1 MEFSPE
7 IVIVSFV
14 LIFGLI
20 HSLLA
25 REFIEEKLTTLIN
38 YDRFYNIVAL
48 LTLAFLV
55 LIEIILAQYGKKIE
69 VIIKNPNIGIL
80 LTLVGGL
87 FFFGGMLQLN
97 LSRGLHEHQLIKTG
111 FFAFARHP
119 IYLGGIV
126 MLTSLGLFFLENTVH
141 ISFTLALMLYLF
153 VGSMI
158 EDYYLLRNVP
168 DYRKYKSNCAK
179 YLPWRKK
186 HFVYLFRNINPLK
199 TE

>member
-1 MEFSPE
+1 MEFFPE

-14 LIFGLI
+14 LFFGLI

-25 REFIEEKLTTLIN
+25 REFIEEKLKILIN
-38 YDRFYNIVAL
+38 YDRFYNIVAF

-55 LIEIILAQYGKKIE
+55 LTEITLAQYGGRIE
-69 VIIKNPNIGIL
+69 VIIKNPMTGIL

-87 FFFGGMLQLN
+87 FFFGGMIQLK
-97 LSRGLHEHQLIKTG
+97 LSRGLNKHQLVKTG

-119 IYLGGIV
+119 IYLGGIAI
-126 MLTSLGLFFLENTVH
+126 LTSLGLFFLENTVH
-141 ISFTLALMLYLF
+141 ISFTLTLMLYLF

-168 DYRKYKSNCAK
+168 EYREYKNTCAK

-186 HFVYLFRNINPLK
+186 HFIYLFRNINPLK